1 MDGLELRAMAERRAH
16 FRAFLRRGGRLRRA
30 SRLPSAGLLALLL
43 LALLL
48 AGAIAPTSVQAAEP
62 TVSAVRLGQHPDK
75 TRFVMELS
83 AKTPYEVFTLSNPYR
98 VVIDL
103 PQVDWRIPEDKMG
116 ETQVGLVRALRFG
129 LFSPTTSRVVL
140 DAGAPV
146 AVDKVFR
153 LSPREDYPHRLVV
166 DLKRVSQPQF
176 ASLSDRRITSEEPLP
191 KPNRQE
197 RSPGPDAGDSRP
209 TIVIDAGHG
218 GVDPGAIG
226 VSGTYEKD
234 VVLDYARHLAEL
246 LEATGRYRVVMTR
259 RKDIFLPLRKR
270 VDLARKADGDLF
282 ISLHANTH
290 PSGNIRGASVYTLS
304 ETSSDKEAA
313 QLAAKENK
321 SDVIAGVDLAATTG
335 TVSKILIDLAQRE
348 TMNESKHFANTLVDE
363 LGQSVKLLNN
373 THRFAGFAVLKAPDV
388 PSVLFEIGYMSNRRE
403 EQQLLTASHR
413 DRVNREMVDA
423 VDSFFEW
430 REARR

>member
-1 MDGLELRAMAERRAH
+1 MAERRAH
-16 FRAFLRRGGRLRRA
+16 SPACLTPGGRPTQGLRRL
-30 SRLPSAGLLALLL
+30 LTGLFALLL
-43 LALLL
+43 LAA
-48 AGAIAPTSVQAAEP
+48 AGAPSPAHAAEP

-103 PQVDWRIPEDKMG
+103 PQVDWRIPEEKMG
-116 ETQVGLVRALRFG
+116 ETEVGLVRALRFG

-140 DAGAPV
+140 DAEGPV
-146 AVDKVFR
+146 KIDKVFR
-153 LSPREDYPHRLVV
+153 LSPRENYPHRLVI
-166 DLKRVSQPQF
+166 DLKQISQTRF

-191 KPNRQE
+191 KPNRQD

-234 VVLDYARHLAEL
+234 IVLDYARHLAEM

-259 RKDIFLPLRKR
+259 RQDIFLPLRKR
-270 VDLARKADGDLF
+270 VDLARKAEGDLF

-290 PSGNIRGASVYTLS
+290 PSGRIRGASVYTLS

-348 TMNESKHFANTLVDE
+348 TMNESKHFANTLVEE

-388 PSVLFEIGYMSNRRE
+388 PSVLFEIGYMSNRQE
-403 EQQLLTASHR
+403 ERQLLTSSHR
-413 DRVNREMVDA
+413 EKVNREMVDA
-423 VDSFFEW
+423 VDNFFEW
-430 REARR
+430 QEARRR

>member
-1 MDGLELRAMAERRAH
+1 MGLLVLA
-16 FRAFLRRGGRLRRA
+16 
-30 SRLPSAGLLALLL
+30 AGLA
-43 LALLL
+43 A
-48 AGAIAPTSVQAAEP
+48 AWAAPVRAEP
-62 TVSAVRLGQHPDK
+62 TVSAVRLGEHPDK

-83 AKTPYEVFTLSNPYR
+83 AATPYRVFTLANPYR

-103 PQVDWRIPEDKMG
+103 PQVDWRIPDSKMG
-116 ETQVGLVRALRFG
+116 ATDVGAVRSLRFG

-140 DAGAPV
+140 DARHPV
-146 AVDKVFR
+146 RVDKVFR
-153 LSPREDYPHRLVV
+153 LAPRGDYPYRLVV
-166 DLKRVSQPQF
+166 DLTRVSAEQF
-176 ASLSDRRITSEEPLP
+176 AAATDRRITSKEPLP
-191 KPNRQE
+191 Q
-197 RSPGPDAGDSRP
+197 PDRRDRDPEPEAGDARP
-209 TIVIDAGHG
+209 TIVVDAGHG

-234 VVLDYARHLAEL
+234 IVLDYARHLADL
-246 LEATGRYRVVMTR
+246 LEDTGNYRVVMTR

-270 VDLARKADGDLF
+270 VELARKASGDLF

-348 TMNESKHFANTLVDE
+348 TMNDSKHFANTLVDE
-363 LGQSVKLLNN
+363 LGQAVKLLNN

-388 PSVLFEIGYMSNRRE
+388 PSVLVEIGYMSNRSE
-403 EQQLLTASHR
+403 ERQLLTSSHR
-413 DRVNREMVDA
+413 RKINREIADA
-423 VDSFFEW
+423 VDQYFRW
-430 REARR
+430 QEARRR

>member
-1 MDGLELRAMAERRAH
+1 MAERRAH
-16 FRAFLRRGGRLRRA
+16 SPPGLKPGGRPRQRLRR
-30 SRLPSAGLLALLL
+30 LLTGLFALLL
-43 LALLL
+43 LAGPGSPVP
-48 AGAIAPTSVQAAEP
+48 AQAAEP

-103 PQVDWRIPEDKMG
+103 PQVDWRIPEEKMG
-116 ETQVGLVRALRFG
+116 ETDVGLVRALRFG

-140 DAGAPV
+140 DAEGPV
-146 AVDKVFR
+146 AIDKVFR
-153 LSPREDYPHRLVV
+153 LSPREDYPHRLVI
-166 DLKRVSQPQF
+166 DLKQISQTQF

-191 KPNRQE
+191 KPNRQD

-234 VVLDYARHLAEL
+234 LALDYARHLAEM

-259 RKDIFLPLRKR
+259 RQDIFLPLRKR
-270 VDLARKADGDLF
+270 VDLARKAEGDLF

-290 PSGNIRGASVYTLS
+290 PSGKIRGASVYTLS

-348 TMNESKHFANTLVDE
+348 TMNESKHFANTLVNE

-388 PSVLFEIGYMSNRRE
+388 PSVLFEIGYMSNRQE
-403 EQQLLTASHR
+403 EQQLLTSSHR
-413 DRVNREMVDA
+413 QKVNREMVDA
-423 VDSFFEW
+423 VDQFFEW
-430 REARR
+430 REARRLR

>member
-1 MDGLELRAMAERRAH
+1 MAERRAH
-16 FRAFLRRGGRLRRA
+16 SPAFLKPGARPTQRLRRF
-30 SRLPSAGLLALLL
+30 LIGLFALV
-43 LALLL
+43 LL
-48 AGAIAPTSVQAAEP
+48 AGPGAPVPAQAAEP

-103 PQVDWRIPEDKMG
+103 PQVDWRIPEEKMG
-116 ETQVGLVRALRFG
+116 ETDVGLVRALRFG

-140 DAGAPV
+140 DAEGPV
-146 AVDKVFR
+146 AIDKVFR
-153 LSPREDYPHRLVV
+153 LSPRENYPHRLVI
-166 DLKRVSQPQF
+166 DLKRISQTQF
-176 ASLSDRRITSEEPLP
+176 ASLSDRRTASEEPLP
-191 KPNRQE
+191 KPNRQD
-197 RSPGPDAGDSRP
+197 RSPEPDAGDSRA

-234 VVLDYARHLAEL
+234 IVLDYARHLAEM

-270 VDLARKADGDLF
+270 VELARKADGDLF

-290 PSGNIRGASVYTLS
+290 PSGKIRGASVYTLS

-363 LGQSVKLLNN
+363 LGESVKLLNN

-388 PSVLFEIGYMSNRRE
+388 PSVLFEIGYMSNRE
-403 EQQLLTASHR
+403 EERQLLRASHR
-413 DRVNREMVDA
+413 EKVNRRMVDA
-423 VDSFFEW
+423 VDQFFEW
-430 REARR
+430 REARRR

>member
-1 MDGLELRAMAERRAH
+1 MDLRAMAIR
-16 FRAFLRRGGRLRRA
+16 LGDRLRR
-30 SRLPSAGLLALLL
+30 LGLAGLLVL
-43 LALLL
+43 LAPVPATAPAL
-48 AGAIAPTSVQAAEP
+48 AGEP
-62 TVSAVRLGQHPDK
+62 SVSAVRLGQHPDK

-83 AKTPYEVFTLSNPYR
+83 AETPYEVFTLSNPYR

-103 PQVDWRIPEDKMG
+103 PQVDWRIPEEKMG
-116 ETQVGLVRALRFG
+116 ETDVGLIRALRFG

-140 DAGAPV
+140 DAEAPV
-146 AVDKVFR
+146 AIDRVFR
-153 LSPREDYPHRLVV
+153 LAPRETYPHRLVV
-166 DLKRVSQPQF
+166 DMTRVSQTRF
-176 ASLSDRRITSEEPLP
+176 ASLSDRRVASDAPLP
-191 KPNRQE
+191 EPDRRD
-197 RSPGPDAGDSRP
+197 RSPGPDAGDSRS
-209 TIVIDAGHG
+209 TIVIDPGHG

-226 VSGTYEKD
+226 VSGTHEKD
-234 VVLDYARHLAEL
+234 IVLDYARHLADL
-246 LEATGRYRVVMTR
+246 LKATGRYRVVMTR

-348 TMNESKHFANTLVDE
+348 TMNESKHFANMLVDE
-363 LGQSVKLLNN
+363 LGQSVKLLRN

-388 PSVLFEIGYMSNRRE
+388 PSVLFEIGYMSNRQE
-403 EQQLLTASHR
+403 ERQLLTARHR
-413 DRVNREMVDA
+413 EKVNRELVDA

-430 REARR
+430 QEARRVQ

>member
-1 MDGLELRAMAERRAH
+1 MERLDLRAMAERRAH
-16 FRAFLRRGGRLRRA
+16 TPTRQPWGPRPTGGLRRL
-30 SRLPSAGLLALLL
+30 LTGLLALLL
-43 LALLL
+43 TGLGVP
-48 AGAIAPTSVQAAEP
+48 GATQAAEP

-116 ETQVGLVRALRFG
+116 ETDVGLVRALRFG

-140 DAGAPV
+140 DAEAPV
-146 AVDKVFR
+146 KIDKVFR
-153 LSPREDYPHRLVV
+153 LSPRDNYPHRLVI
-166 DLKRVSQPQF
+166 DLQKVSQPQF
-176 ASLSDRRITSEEPLP
+176 ASLSDRRITSDEPLP

-197 RSPGPDAGDSRP
+197 RSPGPNAGDSRP
-209 TIVIDAGHG
+209 TIVVDAGHG

-234 VVLDYARHLAEL
+234 IVLDYARHLAEKL
-246 LEATGRYRVVMTR
+246 QATGRYRVVMTR

-290 PSGNIRGASVYTLS
+290 PSGRIRGASVYTLS

-348 TMNESKHFANTLVDE
+348 TMNESKHFANTLVQE

-388 PSVLFEIGYMSNRRE
+388 PSVLFEIGYMSNRQE

-413 DRVNREMVDA
+413 DQVNREMVDA

>member
-1 MDGLELRAMAERRAH
+1 MAERRAH
-16 FRAFLRRGGRLRRA
+16 SPACLTPVARATQGLQRL
-30 SRLPSAGLLALLL
+30 LTGLFAGLL
-43 LALLL
+43 LAA
-48 AGAIAPTSVQAAEP
+48 AGAPAPAHAADP

-103 PQVDWRIPEDKMG
+103 PQVDWRIPEEKMG
-116 ETQVGLVRALRFG
+116 ETDVGLVRALRFG

-140 DAGAPV
+140 DAEGPV
-146 AVDKVFR
+146 KIDKVFR
-153 LSPREDYPHRLVV
+153 LSPRENYPHRLVI
-166 DLKRVSQPQF
+166 DLKQVGQTQF
-176 ASLSDRRITSEEPLP
+176 ASLSDRRITSQEPLP
-191 KPNRQE
+191 KPNRQD

-234 VVLDYARHLAEL
+234 IVLDYARHLAEM
-246 LEATGRYRVVMTR
+246 LESTGRYRVVMTR
-259 RKDIFLPLRKR
+259 RQDIFLPLRKR
-270 VDLARKADGDLF
+270 VDLARKAEGDLF

-290 PSGNIRGASVYTLS
+290 PSGRIRGASVYTLS

-348 TMNESKHFANTLVDE
+348 TMNESKHFANTLVKE

-388 PSVLFEIGYMSNRRE
+388 PSVLFEIGYMSNRQE
-403 EQQLLTASHR
+403 EQQLLTSSHR
-413 DRVNREMVDA
+413 EKVNREMVDA

-430 REARR
+430 QEARRIE

>member
-1 MDGLELRAMAERRAH
+1 MDCLDLRAMAERRAH
-16 FRAFLRRGGRLRRA
+16 FRAFLRRACRLTSASRLRR
-30 SRLPSAGLLALLL
+30 AGLLALLAVAAP
-43 LALLL
+43 LAP
-48 AGAIAPTSVQAAEP
+48 AAAQAAEP

-140 DAGAPV
+140 DAGGPV

-153 LSPREDYPHRLVV
+153 LSPRETYPHRLVV
-166 DLKRVSQPQF
+166 DLKRVSQTQF
-176 ASLSDRRITSEEPLP
+176 ASLSDRRVTSEEPLP

-234 VVLDYARHLAEL
+234 IVLDYARHLRDL
-246 LEATGRYRVVMTR
+246 LQSTGRYRVVLTR
-259 RKDIFLPLRKR
+259 QRDIFLRLRER
-270 VDLARKADGDLF
+270 IRLAQEAEGDLF

-388 PSVLFEIGYMSNRRE
+388 PSVLFEIGYMSNRQE

>member
-1 MDGLELRAMAERRAH
+1 MERLDLRAMAERRAH
-16 FRAFLRRGGRLRRA
+16 TPTRQPWGPRPTGGLRR
-30 SRLPSAGLLALLL
+30 LLTGL

-48 AGAIAPTSVQAAEP
+48 AGLGVPGATQAAEP

-348 TMNESKHFANTLVDE
+348 TMNESKHFANTLVQE

-388 PSVLFEIGYMSNRRE
+388 PSVLFEIGYMSNRQE
-403 EQQLLTASHR
+403 EQQLLTARHR
-413 DRVNREMVDA
+413 QKVNREMVDA

>member
-1 MDGLELRAMAERRAH
+1 MARRLAQ
-16 FRAFLRRGGRLRRA
+16 RWTRLA
-30 SRLPSAGLLALLL
+30 QAAWLALLL
-43 LALLL
+43 LAGVTAVLP
-48 AGAIAPTSVQAAEP
+48 AYAAEP
-62 TVSAVRLGQHPDK
+62 SVSAVRLGQHPDK

-83 AKTPYEVFTLSNPYR
+83 AKAPYEVFTLSNPYR

-103 PQVDWRIPEDKMG
+103 PRVDWKIPEEKMG
-116 ETQVGLVRALRFG
+116 ATDVGLVRALRFG
-129 LFSPTTSRVVL
+129 LFSPTMSRVVL
-140 DAGAPV
+140 DAEAPV
-146 AVDKVFR
+146 AIDKVFR
-153 LSPREDYPHRLVV
+153 LAPRENYPHRLVV
-166 DLKRVSQPQF
+166 DLKPVSQAEF
-176 ASLSDRRITSEEPLP
+176 ASLSDTRVTSDQPLP
-191 KPNRQE
+191 KPNRQD
-197 RSPGPDAGDSRP
+197 RSPSPDAGDSRP

-234 VVLDYARHLAEL
+234 IVLDYARDLADA

-270 VDLARKADGDLF
+270 VELARKADGDLF

-290 PSGNIRGASVYTLS
+290 PSGKIRGASVYTLS

-363 LGQSVKLLNN
+363 LGESVKLLNN

-388 PSVLFEIGYMSNRRE
+388 PSVLFEIGYMSNRE
-403 EQQLLTASHR
+403 EERQLLSASHR
-413 DRVNREMVDA
+413 ARVNREMVDA
-423 VDSFFEW
+423 VNSFFEW
-430 REARR
+430 REARRLR

>member
-1 MDGLELRAMAERRAH
+1 
-16 FRAFLRRGGRLRRA
+16 
-30 SRLPSAGLLALLL
+30 
-43 LALLL
+43 
-48 AGAIAPTSVQAAEP
+48 
-62 TVSAVRLGQHPDK
+62 
-75 TRFVMELS
+75 MELS

-103 PQVDWRIPEDKMG
+103 PQVDWRIPEEKMG
-116 ETQVGLVRALRFG
+116 ETDVGVVRALRFG

-140 DAGAPV
+140 DAEGPIKI
-146 AVDKVFR
+146 DSVFR
-153 LSPREDYPHRLVV
+153 LSPRENYPHRLVI
-166 DLKRVSQPQF
+166 DLKQISQTRF

-191 KPNRQE
+191 KPNRQD

-234 VVLDYARHLAEL
+234 IVLDYARDLAEM

-259 RKDIFLPLRKR
+259 RQDIFLPLRKR
-270 VDLARKADGDLF
+270 VDLARKAEGDLF

-290 PSGNIRGASVYTLS
+290 PSGKIRGASVYTLS

-348 TMNESKHFANTLVDE
+348 TMNESKHFANTLVEE

-388 PSVLFEIGYMSNRRE
+388 PSVLFEIGYMSNRQE
-403 EQQLLTASHR
+403 ERQLLTSSHR
-413 DRVNREMVDA
+413 QKVNREMVDA

-430 REARR
+430 QEARRR